1 MAETAQPATEE
12 TMRHVRSAAMK
23 WRSYHRAKH
32 KSKLDGKI
40 STRQLEKRQ
49 LEKTKLQLSVDLLAK
64 EWLESQFFDLDTR
77 AYLLDKL
84 LPTLV
89 LGLEKLLIE
98 VGKRPP
104 EKHFNPINYLAQ
116 YLMRNNPRYSN
127 FPEASPYVRGL
138 RKVCEELRQTMLN
151 QDKLAAMK
159 AEMQKRREETAEME
173 KKQEE
178 MERRNAVITEQC
190 VKWKDSEEVVSTGP
204 VSKLKHSNRTYTKML
219 QVCKMLRS
227 FDQKHFS
234 DGLSPASIE
243 EINEPT
249 FTDQDQ
255 FVSVSVILVFLLYFF
270 N

>member
-1 MAETAQPATEE
+1 METANPATEG
-12 TMRHVRSAAMK
+12 TMQYVRSAAMK
-23 WRSYHRAKH
+23 WRSYNRAKH

-49 LEKTKLQLSVDLLAK
+49 IEKTKLQLSVDILAK

-77 AYLLDKL
+77 VYLLDKL

-138 RKVCEELRQTMLN
+138 RKICEELRQTMLN
-151 QDKLAAMK
+151 QDRLAAMK
-159 AEMQKRREETAEME
+159 ADMQKRREEAAEME

-178 MERRNAVITEQC
+178 LEHRKAVITEQC
-190 VKWKDSEEVVSTGP
+190 MKWKESEETVSVAP
-204 VSKLKHSNRTYTKML
+204 VSNLNTLIERT
-219 QVCKMLRS
+219 
-227 FDQKHFS
+227 
-234 DGLSPASIE
+234 LSCYRFAKC
-243 EINEPT
+243 
-249 FTDQDQ
+249 
-255 FVSVSVILVFLLYFF
+255 
-270 N
+270 

>member
-1 MAETAQPATEE
+1 MAETANLATED

-23 WRSYHRAKH
+23 WRSYHHTKH
-32 KSKLDGKI
+32 KSKLDEKI

-77 AYLLDKL
+77 VYLLDKL

-159 AEMQKRREETAEME
+159 ADMQKRREEAAEME

-178 MERRNAVITEQC
+178 LERRKALITEQC
-190 VKWKDSEEVVSTGP
+190 MKWKESEETVSVVP
-204 VSKLKHSNRTYTKML
+204 VSIPKYSNRTHIKYYRFTK
-219 QVCKMLRS
+219 C
-227 FDQKHFS
+227 
-234 DGLSPASIE
+234 
-243 EINEPT
+243 
-249 FTDQDQ
+249 
-255 FVSVSVILVFLLYFF
+255 
-270 N
+270 

>member
-1 MAETAQPATEE
+1 MAETANLATEE

-23 WRSYHRAKH
+23 WRSFHRTKH
-32 KSKLDGKI
+32 KSKLDEKV
-40 STRQLEKRQ
+40 STRQFEKRQ
-49 LEKTKLQLSVDLLAK
+49 LEKTKLQLSVDILAK
-64 EWLESQFFDLDTR
+64 EWLKSQFFDLDSR
-77 AYLLDKL
+77 VYLLDKL

-159 AEMQKRREETAEME
+159 ADMQKRREEAAEME
-173 KKQEE
+173 KKREE
-178 MERRNAVITEQC
+178 LERRKAVITEQC
-190 VKWKDSEEVVSTGP
+190 VQWKGAEETVSVVP
-204 VSKLKHSNRTYTKML
+204 VSKVKT
-219 QVCKMLRS
+219 
-227 FDQKHFS
+227 
-234 DGLSPASIE
+234 I
-243 EINEPT
+243 
-249 FTDQDQ
+249 
-255 FVSVSVILVFLLYFF
+255 
-270 N
+270 